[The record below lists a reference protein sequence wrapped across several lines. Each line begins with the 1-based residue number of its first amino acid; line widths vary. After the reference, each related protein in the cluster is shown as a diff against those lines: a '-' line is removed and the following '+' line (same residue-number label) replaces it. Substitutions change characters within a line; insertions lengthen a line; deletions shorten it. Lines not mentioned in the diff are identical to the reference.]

1 MSSAKRFILVHG
13 AMHGAWCWQKVIPYL
28 EGLDHSV
35 LAVDL
40 PGRQGKG
47 KPGWGL
53 SLQDYIADLTSTV
66 DREQGKVVLVGHSLA
81 GMSIAAVAE
90 KMPHKVER
98 LIFLTAWVSMN
109 GSNMVQLG
117 RENTG
122 SDLHRAT
129 GASLLHGL
137 ITPKLEAFQEVFC
150 ADCSAEDLA
159 WAQSQLVPE
168 SIRTAFGRVPLSS
181 ERFGSVP
188 TSYVRCANDRAL
200 TLAQQQRML
209 ESIGCRRVITLQSS
223 HSPFLSMPQQLAQAL
238 HDSAQDESAIAA
250 TA

>member
-1 MSSAKRFILVHG
+1 VLAEGV
-13 AMHGAWCWQKVIPYL
+13 PYL
-28 EGLDHSV
+28 EGLGHSV

-47 KPGWGL
+47 KPGRGL
-53 SLQDYIADLTSTV
+53 TLHDYITDLTSTV
-66 DREQGKVVLVGHSLA
+66 DGEQGKVVLVGHSLA
-81 GMSIAAVAE
+81 GMSIAAAAE
-90 KMPHKVER
+90 KLPHKVER

-109 GSNMVQLG
+109 GSNMLQLG

-129 GASLLHGL
+129 CASLLRGL
-137 ITPKLEAFQEVFC
+137 ITPTLEAFQEVFC

-159 WAQSQLVPE
+159 WAQRQLVPE
-168 SIRTAFGRVPLSS
+168 SIRTAFGRVPLSR
-181 ERFGSVP
+181 ERFGTVP

-209 ESIGCRRVITLQSS
+209 EAIACQRVMTLPSS
-223 HSPFLSMPQQLAQAL
+223 HSPFLSMPQALAQAL
-238 HDSAQDESAIAA
+238 HESAQAEPTIAPMA
-250 TA
+250 